1 MIIVTIISSIQ
12 LGVDNPLNDP
22 ENLFPKV
29 ILIIDYVLTTIFAI
43 EAILKIIANGLALSG
58 VRSYFRDVTNI
69 LDFFLVIITVSILN
83 LISCIDCVLFSKK
96 QSELNQGFEA
106 DQTSATPESPP
117 SEWESEESS
126 LNFVDSAHW
135 NISCSH
141 NTRSL
146 PLHHRDNLCQLF

>member
-117 SEWESEESS
+117 SE
-126 LNFVDSAHW
+126 
-135 NISCSH
+135 
-141 NTRSL
+141 
-146 PLHHRDNLCQLF
+146 